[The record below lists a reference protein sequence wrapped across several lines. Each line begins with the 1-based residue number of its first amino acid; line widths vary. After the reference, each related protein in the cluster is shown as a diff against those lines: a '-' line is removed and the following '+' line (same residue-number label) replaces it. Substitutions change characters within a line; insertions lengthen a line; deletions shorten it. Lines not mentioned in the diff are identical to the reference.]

1 MRARPLAASL
11 GMDAVTARL
20 RYFHGSPHKP
30 MLILALDTAT
40 ETGSLALVADGQ
52 VLAESSLE
60 SPNAFL
66 TCLMPGVAAILTA
79 VGRDVADLD
88 AVAVST
94 GPGNFTGLRIGLA
107 TAKTLAWSLKR
118 PLVPVP
124 TLEVLAAQF
133 PSHPHP
139 VGVVMDAKRGEIFW
153 GLFRCPGDQPEALE
167 GPLRLPVSELPARL
181 PRPVLLTGPG
191 LEVHREA
198 LAPLLS
204 PEITLAPPSMRRP
217 RASILAR
224 LAHHRLKLGLTVN
237 PAQLVP
243 TYLRP
248 AL

>member
-1 MRARPLAASL
+1 
-11 GMDAVTARL
+11 
-20 RYFHGSPHKP
+20 
-30 MLILALDTAT
+30 MLLLALDTAT
-40 ETGSLALVADGQ
+40 EKGSLALVAGDR
-52 VLAESSLE
+52 VLLESSLD
-60 SPNAFL
+60 SHNAFL
-66 TCLMPGVAAILTA
+66 TCLMPGVVAILRKSCKEA
-79 VGRDVADLD
+79 ADLT

-107 TAKTLAWSLKR
+107 TAKTLAWSLNC

-133 PSHPHP
+133 PFSPDP
-139 VGVVMDAKRGEIFW
+139 IGVLMDARRGEVFW
-153 GLFRCPGDQPEALE
+153 GLFRCPEDRPQALE
-167 GPLRLPVSELPARL
+167 GPLRLPLGELPARL
-181 PRPVLLTGPG
+181 RPPLLLTGPG

-204 PEITLAPPSMRRP
+204 PGVALAPPDQRLP
-217 RASILAR
+217 RASTLAHLAR
-224 LAHHRLKLGLTVN
+224 HRLDLGLTAN